1 MPNKQQQ
8 KTIINVRGN
17 IFMSMLRDT
26 SASKQNKNRT
36 NLFHPQSSSQASDFF
51 FFNRHKPFE
60 EETANMIPAERIN
73 TQRRNEIVIPEK
85 VFAPPKECSLFH
97 MSWLLLWGKQKNLFE
112 AEQWN
117 QNTVPHRAPINSLGI
132 NTLPYHSITICMKHS
147 SGHHLNPDCKRAW
160 KSYRFS

>member
-1 MPNKQQQ
+1 
-8 KTIINVRGN
+8 
-17 IFMSMLRDT
+17 MSGETFLCLC
-26 SASKQNKNRT
+26 SEIHLHLNRT
-36 NLFHPQSSSQASDFF
+36 KIEQIFFIPKAPHKHLIF
-51 FFNRHKPFE
+51 FFNRHRPFE

-85 VFAPPKECSLFH
+85 VFAPPKECSLFY

-117 QNTVPHRAPINSLGI
+117 QNTIPHRAPINSLGI
-132 NTLPYHSITICMKHS
+132 NTLPYHSITICVKHS